1 MSQKNWGCSG
11 KMKLNLDE
19 ILQKII
25 DAYKPEKVILFG
37 SSARGN
43 CDAKSD
49 IDLVVVA
56 KSEERFIQR
65 LVKSAK
71 ILPYPGLDILIYTP
85 QEIENMLEVEN
96 PFIKRVFKEG
106 KVIYEKCR

>member
-1 MSQKNWGCSG
+1 MSKKDRGCFS
-11 KMKLNLDE
+11 KMKLDLGE

-37 SSARGN
+37 SKARGD

-49 IDLVVVA
+49 IDLVVA

-65 LVKSAK
+65 LVKSAE
-71 ILPYPGLDILIYTP
+71 ILPYPAVPSLSYTE
-85 QEIENMLEVEN
+85 QEAQSALHLAGEIIELA
-96 PFIKRVFKEG
+96 KRKIQGV
-106 KVIYEKCR
+106 